1 MIPTTT
7 QAFEVFSER
16 DQIHGNLS
24 ILTYTEEEE
33 VQDYFDA
40 EWDEQDVDVI
50 TPLAPSAS
58 EDTTWGLCATSDSSS
73 VLGGCPTTPPAT
85 SMKAMSRRKSYPLLV
100 SLCETQSLLKVNSMP
115 PLYRPSELGIG
126 LTNLVGD
133 LRKNENIRRK
143 MP

>member
-1 MIPTTT
+1 MVPTTT

-50 TPLAPSAS
+50 TPLAPNPS
-58 EDTTWGLCATSDSSS
+58 EDATWDSCTTSDSSS
-73 VLGGCPTTPPAT
+73 VLGGCTTPPAT
-85 SMKAMSRRKSYPLLV
+85 SMKVMSRRKSYPLLN
-100 SLCETQSLLKVNSMP
+100 SLCETHSLSKVSSMP

-126 LTNLVGD
+126 LTSIVGD
-133 LRKNENIRRK
+133 PRGNKNIRRK
-143 MP
+143 MS